1 MRIAFT
7 GNRPNNKYMGG
18 YDYNSDKNRIIYS
31 YIYNSV
37 LNTILNN
44 PDEKEF
50 ILISGGALGTDQLAA
65 MACIDIKNRMPNKNI
80 IIKIAIP
87 FEKQDCKW
95 PISSKNIYAQILKLA
110 DIITYVDTITGYEC
124 SNIKVGEYS
133 AKKMI
138 LRDHY
143 MIDELLKDDNNLLI
157 SVYDEESTT
166 HSGTYET
173 ICYAKQKGVKILNIN
188 PKEI

>member
-1 MRIAFT
+1 
-7 GNRPNNKYMGG
+7 
-18 YDYNSDKNRIIYS
+18 
-31 YIYNSV
+31 
-37 LNTILNN
+37 
-44 PDEKEF
+44 
-50 ILISGGALGTDQLAA
+50 
-65 MACIDIKNRMPNKNI
+65 
-80 IIKIAIP
+80 
-87 FEKQDCKW
+87 
-95 PISSKNIYAQILKLA
+95 
-110 DIITYVDTITGYEC
+110 
-124 SNIKVGEYS
+124 
-133 AKKMI
+133 MI

>member
-7 GNRPNNKYMGG
+7 GHRPNNKYMGG

-80 IIKIAIP
+80 IVKIAIP
-87 FEKQDCKW
+87 FEKQDCKVED
-95 PISSKNIYAQILKLA
+95 NTLHFDKLYPSQFK
-110 DIITYVDTITGYEC
+110 IF
-124 SNIKVGEYS
+124 
-133 AKKMI
+133 
-138 LRDHY
+138 
-143 MIDELLKDDNNLLI
+143 EL
-157 SVYDEESTT
+157 
-166 HSGTYET
+166 
-173 ICYAKQKGVKILNIN
+173 QR
-188 PKEI
+188 